1 MFNILRYVKSKGIE
15 KVYMTYTNQMKAG
28 VAILILE
35 KSGLH
40 SQKKNLETLHRKGVL
55 IASKL

>member
-40 SQKKNLETLHRKGVL
+40 NQKKKLGD
-55 IASKL
+55 IA